1 MAENSNSNNKKT
13 TLNFTGLDMN
23 VEKANV
29 FNAKVNSIKAKI
41 ADSIQKNLNY
51 ENSIENKSAP
61 ASQLSP
67 SMRILKDSGDYTVIT
82 LRCGAYPIFKNTTK
96 KSEYTHTK
104 ILSSL
109 KSMLK
114 SSIIPI
120 FLICSVAIITASIL
134 YEFLFVIILQPFV
147 CFVKS
152 FLFF

>member
-109 KSMLK
+109 KSMLDEGQFDEEIKAYAKKKRTRK
-114 SSIIPI
+114 SNDDETEENS
-120 FLICSVAIITASIL
+120 SKAKA
-134 YEFLFVIILQPFV
+134 
-147 CFVKS
+147 KKK
-152 FLFF
+152 

>member
-1 MAENSNSNNKKT
+1 MAENSNSNTKKV

-23 VEKANV
+23 VEKANI
-29 FNAKVNSIKAKI
+29 FNAKVNSIKEKI

-96 KSEYTHTK
+96 KSEYTHTE

-109 KSMLK
+109 KSMLNNGDFDEDIK
-114 SSIIPI
+114 SYAKKKRTRKKTES
-120 FLICSVAIITASIL
+120 S
-134 YEFLFVIILQPFV
+134 EQ
-147 CFVKS
+147 
-152 FLFF
+152 